1 MGKRKTKKGGKT
13 RGRNHSSR
21 NSHTMTTRSR
31 SRSTSTVQRNP
42 NVHTTNAPSDHE
54 LSNDDNI
61 TNISTIE
68 STNESNSNND
78 TIQELNDNINIASDD
93 GNITN
98 QNIQHT
104 TNEVPPTESNSEQ
117 LVSNNSEQS
126 TLEGNAES
134 RSNQTPFASTAWNL
148 PGGMLGSMMTSGFP
162 SSIFSPMNAS
172 LRFHLLRKN
181 VPQSLQSTG

>member
-78 TIQELNDNINIASDD
+78 TTQELNDNINAVSTDEI
-93 GNITN
+93 IPN
-98 QNIQHT
+98 QNDTIIVDHLRT
-104 TNEVPPTESNSEQ
+104 TLNRFV
-117 LVSNNSEQS
+117 
-126 TLEGNAES
+126 
-134 RSNQTPFASTAWNL
+134 R
-148 PGGMLGSMMTSGFP
+148 P
-162 SSIFSPMNAS
+162 SS
-172 LRFHLLRKN
+172 H
-181 VPQSLQSTG
+181 